1 MEIPKEMKNKIYK
14 AKEMVS
20 KSLKRLIILLN
31 LKSLESAVREQG
43 LYMLR
48 ERLRG
53 IVPDITN
60 QYTLFKIDNPYLE
73 ANVRNMHAFQI
84 SLVDRIMPFF
94 RSPTIVDIG
103 DSAGTHLQYIMSIY
117 NKTHKINSLS
127 VNLDKDAVARIKN
140 KGLNAVNARAEE
152 LEKYNI
158 LADIFLCFE
167 ILEHLSDP
175 VNFLHNLSINTKAQY
190 IVLTVPYLKKSR
202 VSLLHIRN
210 NQLGPVHAENTHL
223 FELSPEDWKLLMRH
237 AGWDVFAEKI
247 YLQYPLRNPYRLTKY
262 LWRKYDFE
270 GFYGVILKRDTT
282 WSSKYLDW

>member
-1 MEIPKEMKNKIYK
+1 MMVKK
-14 AKEMVS
+14 A
-20 KSLKRLIILLN
+20 LKRFLMSLY
-31 LKSLESAVREQG
+31 LKSLNSTVKEQG
-43 LYMLR
+43 LDMLR
-48 ERLRG
+48 EKLRD

-60 QYTLFKIDNPYLE
+60 QYTLFKVDNPYIE

-84 SLVDRIMPFF
+84 SLVDKVMPFF

-127 VNLDKDAVARIKN
+127 VNLDKEAVARIKN
-140 KGLNAVNARAEE
+140 KGLNAINARAEE
-152 LEKYNI
+152 LEKCNT

-167 ILEHLSDP
+167 VLEHLSDP
-175 VNFLHNLSINTKAQY
+175 VNFLYNLSINTKAEY
-190 IVLTVPYLKKSR
+190 IVLTVPYRRKSR
-202 VSLLHIRN
+202 VALSHIRDKR
-210 NQLGPVHAENTHL
+210 PEAVHAENTHI

-237 AGWDVFAEKI
+237 AGWDIFTEKI

-270 GFYGVILKRDTT
+270 GFYGVILKRDSA